1 MNRFVGFL
9 RKEFLHIFRDARTML
24 ILFLIPVSQVLI
36 FGFVIKNEIKDA
48 KIAVMDIS
56 KDNASK
62 AIISR
67 LSESEDIIVTEHL
80 NSYSQIEEQFKKN
93 LVKAVVI
100 FEDKFAENLV
110 RENKANV
117 QIVLDASDPNTASL
131 LNSYITKIVNNYIT
145 EKFSQH
151 NILAL
156 EIESRMWFNE
166 EQSSS
171 YMFVPGTMAL
181 ILMVITALMS
191 SVSIVK
197 EKEMGTM
204 EILLI
209 SPLRP
214 IQIILGKLT
223 PYALLSVVNAISIIL
238 VGYFVFKV
246 PILGSWI
253 TLILVNFIFI
263 VMALS
268 LGLLISTLTN
278 RQETAMFIAVF
289 ALLLPTMLL
298 SGFIFPLEN
307 MPKLLQY
314 FSYIVPAKYYLLSI
328 KSIMLKGQGILYSW
342 KEISIL
348 IGMTV
353 LLIGLSIKNF
363 KIRLE

>member
-100 FEDKFAENLV
+100 FEDNFAENLV
-110 RENKANV
+110 RENQANI
-117 QIVLDASDPNTASL
+117 QIILDASDPNTASL
-131 LNSYITKIVNNYIT
+131 LNSYITIIINNYIT

-151 NILAL
+151 NTSAL

-238 VGYFVFKV
+238 VGYFVFHV
-246 PILGSWI
+246 PILGSWL

-278 RQETAMFIAVF
+278 RQETAMFITVF

-307 MPKLLQY
+307 MPKFLQY
-314 FSYIVPAKYYLLSI
+314 LSYIVPAKYYLLSI

-353 LLIGLSIKNF
+353 FLIGLSIKNF